1 MHGACMSGGNP
12 KNTRTA
18 LILTALAFAVFVVT
32 VLKYW
37 LAQ

>member
-1 MHGACMSGGNP
+1 MVGDSMSGGNP

-18 LILTALAFAVFVVT
+18 LILTGLALVFFVAA

-37 LAQ
+37 LWK